1 MGEIGTQYSGVSI
14 ITEGEPFMA
23 YYGLEVGGDL
33 FVVKMN

>member
-23 YYGLEVGGDL
+23 YYGLEVGDL